1 MADASA
7 NPNPHMYHAKE
18 NDMQELH
25 DTLSDF
31 VYNQRIARRHGHNL
45 MREIVALLARNPV
58 NEQPKA
64 FAQLHADWYRGQDLG
79 APTWVQLRQAVLQ
92 GYAYANHNLLLDY
105 GVVSDCEDAM
115 EEARRMCNCPVEA
128 LLLTL
133 AADFR
138 RNLEMHDAEARND

>member
-1 MADASA
+1 MANASA

-18 NDMQELH
+18 NHMQDLH
-25 DTLSDF
+25 NTLSDF
-31 VYNQRIARRHGHNL
+31 VYNQRVARRHGHNL

-58 NEQPKA
+58 NEQPQA
-64 FAQLHADWYRGQDLG
+64 LAQLHANFSSHSAD
-79 APTWVQLRQAVLQ
+79 WVQLRQAVLQ
-92 GYAYANHNLLLDY
+92 GYAYANSSLLLDY

-115 EEARRMCNCPVEA
+115 EEARRTCSCPVEA

-138 RNLEMHDAEARND
+138 RNLDQHDAEARND